1 MKVDEI
7 VDLVDSSGTVKYP
20 GISRV
25 EVRERKEEL
34 IAQGLYQPIVIV
46 VVLDDDGRVVA
57 HVRGKSK
64 GIDGQGEIDHVCG
77 VISAGETWMQA
88 AHREAAE
95 EIGVELVDLTFVT
108 AGVNCYQRHRT
119 LAVARYSG
127 QPTVVNESEVS
138 RVFLASS
145 DELATLVDDGTSFV
159 AGYFDDL
166 TLALERMIPV

>member
-1 MKVDEI
+1 MKLDEL
-7 VDLVDSSGTVKYP
+7 VDLVDDSGVVKHP
-20 GISRV
+20 RISRA
-25 EVRERKEEL
+25 EVRKRKEEL

-46 VVLDDDGRVVA
+46 VVLDDDGDVVA
-57 HVRGKSK
+57 HVRGRSK
-64 GIDGQGEIDHVCG
+64 GNDGQGEIDHVCG

-127 QPTVVNESEVS
+127 RPAVVDESEVS
-138 RVFLASS
+138 RVFIASS
-145 DELATLVDDGTSFV
+145 HELGALADAGTSFV
-159 AGYFDDL
+159 SGYFEDL
-166 TLALERMIPV
+166 TLAMERMMSV